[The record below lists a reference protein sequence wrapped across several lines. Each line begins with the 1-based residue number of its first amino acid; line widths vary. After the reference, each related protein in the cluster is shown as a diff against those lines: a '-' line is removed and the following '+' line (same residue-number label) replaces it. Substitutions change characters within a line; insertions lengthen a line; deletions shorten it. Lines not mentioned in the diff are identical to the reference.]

1 MQEQE
6 LLELIRNIEIRKTES
21 QTIELKSAEKGFPGR
36 IYDTLSSFSNQDNGG
51 ILIFGIQEKPE
62 FHIVVS
68 FP

>member
-36 IYDTLSSFSNQDNGG
+36 IYDTLSSFS
-51 ILIFGIQEKPE
+51 IRITAAY
-62 FHIVVS
+62 
-68 FP
+68 